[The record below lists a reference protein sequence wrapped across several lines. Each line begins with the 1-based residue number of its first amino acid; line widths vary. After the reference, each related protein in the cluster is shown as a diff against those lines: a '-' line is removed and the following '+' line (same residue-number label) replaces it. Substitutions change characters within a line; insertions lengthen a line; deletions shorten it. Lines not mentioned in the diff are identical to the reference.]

1 MFFLLLFLFYWW
13 WNRPFLE
20 TNLKEKRQKK
30 VQKHSAFDLLL
41 SPVSSC
47 LETLIKHP
55 LIYELLRHNRER
67 TNKNQMPL

>member
-1 MFFLLLFLFYWW
+1 MMNYTLL
-13 WNRPFLE
+13 RSE
-20 TNLKEKRQKK
+20 LKDNNNKK

-55 LIYELLRHNRER
+55 LIYELLRHNQER

>member
-1 MFFLLLFLFYWW
+1 MMNYTLL
-13 WNRPFLE
+13 RSE
-20 TNLKEKRQKK
+20 LKDNNNKK

-47 LETLIKHP
+47 LETLIKRS
-55 LIYELLRHNRER
+55 LVYELLHHNRER